1 MAKIRKAIFRNGIV
15 MLSLLAS
22 VVLSSSVAYA
32 QDCGIQVLMPT
43 QVRAE
48 GMTEVVGDIELRCV
62 PAAPVATPGFGMV
75 AAPVPDL
82 ITISVQLNAGITNAV
97 DLDGNVEVDSG
108 ADNMAPSYDADEL
121 VLDAVELDGNGRS
134 STEIMD
140 SAFGDGEVDGG
151 MITWEIDT
159 NGENNI
165 SNPFN
170 LLEVSNN
177 DPGLGFSVFF
187 RGIRANASAVGDG
200 EDITANVYIEGTAVN
215 SAPIKVADV
224 STGLDVKSDA
234 LVAISGLQCRPGEEQ
249 TVIIRFVEGFAS
261 AFTDDHELVLH
272 LGGIPDGV
280 TVTPSDGG
288 TGMAMN
294 MVTSADLAPVSLESG
309 TDSDGNVDLTAA
321 GSGAVVY
328 AFDNEEP
335 SSDAL
340 EGTDADLAEEWNDV
354 TLTFEWEAGSENTGL
369 GSATVSVSFNPVG
382 GDDVPRYVQGAT
394 MDVLEIDDCVTSMVF
409 PFVTN
414 MHNYDTGIALTNTSG
429 GAGSCMLEYSGT
441 NAPADTQMM
450 MVGAEGTATFTVS
463 TRAPMFQGYINATC
477 DFLGGQGF
485 AFLTNGFGYMGGPT
499 LAQGYLAVPAERK

>member
-62 PAAPVATPGFGMV
+62 PAAAVETPGFGTV

-97 DLDGNVEVDSG
+97 GVDGNVEVDSDE
-108 ADNMAPSYDADEL
+108 DNMAPSYDADEL
-121 VLDAVELDGNGRS
+121 VLDAVELSGNGRS
-134 STEIMD
+134 STEILD

-159 NGENNI
+159 NGADNM

-170 LLEVSNN
+170 LLGVTN
-177 DPGLGFSVFF
+177 DPGEGFSVIF

-215 SAPIKVADV
+215 SAPVKVADV

-272 LGGIPDGV
+272 LSGIPDGV
-280 TVTPSDGG
+280 TVTPSAEGVG
-288 TGMAMN
+288 VAMN
-294 MVTSADLAPVSLESG
+294 METGADLAPVSLESG
-309 TDSDGNVDLTAA
+309 TDSDGNVDLTAG

-328 AFDNEEP
+328 AFDNEE
-335 SSDAL
+335 SDSDAL

-414 MHNYDTGIALTNTSG
+414 MHDYDTGIALTNTSG

-450 MVGAEGTATFTVS
+450 MVGAEGTATFTMS
-463 TRAPMFQGYINATC
+463 MRAPMFQGYINATC

-485 AFLTNGFGYMGGPT
+485 AFLTNGFGSMGGPT
-499 LAQGYLAVPAERK
+499 AAHGYLAVPAERK